1 MELTYGHY
9 SWTLFGVN
17 ERRVLLYLYL
27 KIFNFTSDCIF
38 LIEYY
43 FSINENFNFYIF
55 LVCRPVVANCKTRE

>member
-27 KIFNFTSDCIF
+27 KILNFTSDCIF

-55 LVCRPVVANCKTRE
+55 LACRPVVSNRRTRE

>member
-27 KIFNFTSDCIF
+27 KILNFTSDCIF

-43 FSINENFNFYIF
+43 FSMNENFNFYIF
-55 LVCRPVVANCKTRE
+55 LACRLMVANCRTRE